1 MRLRSGTTTSATTSS
16 PRRFAVV
23 AAVVAGVIL
32 LVAIGM
38 ATLWF
43 LKVYIP
49 KSDYQAVASA
59 YNTMVQTNSAIATL
73 SANINGV
80 ATPDQIDQ
88 LTRHVSEVKTQA
100 AAIGELRATRQD
112 PTIQQAYRA
121 FTGQFDDY
129 LRAEQ
134 GVILLAKAGSDCH
147 AANASA
153 ASKQACV
160 AKLALV
166 PAAGSA
172 IMTTFAA
179 QMTSAIT
186 SNDQLAYYD
195 AQSRYNTDL
204 AALQTRLETASNG
217 LRDAIN
223 HKL

>member
-1 MRLRSGTTTSATTSS
+1 MRSQSGTAAS

-23 AAVVAGVIL
+23 AAVVAGTIL
-32 LVAIGM
+32 VVAITM

-43 LKVYIP
+43 LRVYTA

-59 YNTMVQTNSAIATL
+59 YNTMVQTNTTIATL
-73 SANINGV
+73 SADINGV
-80 ATPDQIDQ
+80 ATPEQIDQ

-100 AAIGELRATRQD
+100 TAIGELKATRQD
-112 PTIQQAYRA
+112 AAIQQAYTA
-121 FTGQFDDY
+121 FMGQFDEY

-134 GVILLAKAGSDCH
+134 GVIWLAKAGSDCQV
-147 AANASA
+147 ANASA
-153 ASKQACV
+153 ASKQACF

-166 PAAGSA
+166 PTAGSA
-172 IMTTFAA
+172 IMTTFAD
-179 QMTSAIT
+179 QMTTAIT

-195 AQSRYNTDL
+195 AQSRYNSDL
-204 AALQTRLETASNG
+204 AALQARLETASNG